1 MADVLLDTTVFI
13 DYYRG
18 DAGAKDLIDAVI
30 DGSLTASYSSL
41 TSFEIWIGIGNREEE
56 IDFLAVL
63 SQCEEAPLTA
73 AMARTAAIWL
83 KGLSPRRAEGLFRDA
98 LIAATAN
105 ERGEAIYTR
114 NVRDFERLSID
125 VRTY

>member
-1 MADVLLDTTVFI
+1 MADLLLDPTVFI

-18 DAGAKDLIDAVI
+18 DAGAKDLFDAVI

-41 TSFEIWIGIGNREEE
+41 TSFEIWIGIDNREEE
-56 IDFLAVL
+56 LDFLAML

-73 AMARTAAIWL
+73 SMARTAAIWL
-83 KGLSPRRAEGLFRDA
+83 KGRSLRRAEGLFRDA

-114 NVRDFERLSID
+114 NVRDFERLSIH

>member
-1 MADVLLDTTVFI
+1 MADALLDTTVFI

-73 AMARTAAIWL
+73 SMARTAAIWL
-83 KGLSPRRAEGLFRDA
+83 KGRSLRRAEGLFRDA

-105 ERGEAIYTR
+105 ERGEAICTR

>member
-1 MADVLLDTTVFI
+1 MADVLFDTTVFI

-41 TSFEIWIGIGNREEE
+41 TSFEIWIGIDDREEE
-56 IDFLAVL
+56 LDFLAML

>member
-1 MADVLLDTTVFI
+1 MPSLN
-13 DYYRG
+13 
-18 DAGAKDLIDAVI
+18 
-30 DGSLTASYSSL
+30 GSLTASYSSL
-41 TSFEIWIGIGNREEE
+41 TSFEIWIGIDNREEE
-56 IDFLAVL
+56 IDFLAML

-105 ERGEAIYTR
+105 EREEAICTR

-125 VRTY
+125 VRTH

>member
-1 MADVLLDTTVFI
+1 LADALFDTTVFI

-30 DGSLTASYSSL
+30 GGSLTASYSSL
-41 TSFEIWIGIGNREEE
+41 TSFEIWIGIDNREEE
-56 IDFLAVL
+56 LDFLAML

-73 AMARTAAIWL
+73 SMARTAAIWL
-83 KGLSPRRAEGLFRDA
+83 KGSSPRRAEGLFRDA
-98 LIAATAN
+98 LIAATAT

-114 NVRDFERLSID
+114 NVRDFARLSID

>member
-1 MADVLLDTTVFI
+1 
-13 DYYRG
+13 
-18 DAGAKDLIDAVI
+18 
-30 DGSLTASYSSL
+30 
-41 TSFEIWIGIGNREEE
+41 
-56 IDFLAVL
+56 
-63 SQCEEAPLTA
+63 
-73 AMARTAAIWL
+73 
-83 KGLSPRRAEGLFRDA
+83 LFRDA

>member
-1 MADVLLDTTVFI
+1 MADVLFDTTVFI

-18 DAGAKDLIDAVI
+18 DAGAKRLIDSVV

-41 TSFEIWIGIGNREEE
+41 TSFEIWIGVNTREEE
-56 IDFLAVL
+56 LDFLAML
-63 SQCEEAPLTA
+63 GQCEEAPLTA
-73 AMARTAAIWL
+73 SMARTAAIWL
-83 KGLSPRRAEGLFRDA
+83 KGSSPRRAEGLFRDA
-98 LIAATAN
+98 LIAATAD
-105 ERGEAIYTR
+105 ERGEAICTR

>member
-1 MADVLLDTTVFI
+1 LADVFFDTTVFI

-41 TSFEIWIGIGNREEE
+41 TSFEIWIGIDNREEE
-56 IDFLAVL
+56 IDFLAML

-73 AMARTAAIWL
+73 AMARTAAIRL
-83 KGLSPRRAEGLFRDA
+83 KGFNPRRAEGLFRDA

-105 ERGEAIYTR
+105 ERGETIYTR

>member
-1 MADVLLDTTVFI
+1 LADALFDTTVFI

-18 DAGAKDLIDAVI
+18 DAGARDLIDAVI
-30 DGSLTASYSSL
+30 DGSLSASYSPL
-41 TSFEIWIGIGNREEE
+41 TSFEIWIGVSSREDE
-56 IDFLAVL
+56 IDFLAML

-73 AMARTAAIWL
+73 SMARTAAIWL
-83 KGLSPRRAEGLFRDA
+83 KGFSPRRAEGLFRDA

-105 ERGEAIYTR
+105 ERGEVIYTR

>member
-1 MADVLLDTTVFI
+1 MADALLDTTVFI

>member
-1 MADVLLDTTVFI
+1 LADALLDTTVFI

>member
-1 MADVLLDTTVFI
+1 MADVLFDTTVFI

-18 DAGAKDLIDAVI
+18 DAGAKDLIRAVI
-30 DGSLTASYSSL
+30 GGSLTASYSSL
-41 TSFEIWIGIGNREEE
+41 TSFEIWIGIDNREEE
-56 IDFLAVL
+56 IDFLAML

-73 AMARTAAIWL
+73 SMARTAAIWL
-83 KGLSPRRAEGLFRDA
+83 KGFSPRRAEGLFRDA

>member
-1 MADVLLDTTVFI
+1 MADALLDTTVFI

-30 DGSLTASYSSL
+30 GGSLTASYSSL